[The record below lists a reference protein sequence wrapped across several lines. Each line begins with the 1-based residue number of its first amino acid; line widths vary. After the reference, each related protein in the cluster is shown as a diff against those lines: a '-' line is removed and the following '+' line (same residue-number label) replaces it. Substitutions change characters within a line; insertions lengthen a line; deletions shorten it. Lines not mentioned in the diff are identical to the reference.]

1 MTEKINTTISV
12 PHHMW
17 DKTGQLVPEGNYYYR
32 INTFDEDSDIFSGQ
46 LYCKGSYGE
55 FEFKS
60 NNLVKMMAIAQS
72 RLARR
77 AEIKD
82 KYMPTYSSPNT
93 SPKRK
98 DIKNFLFSNTEIVK
112 KWKPG
117 SEPKEQCTICL
128 ENILSECKLLKCK
141 HKFHKTCIKE
151 WFKTSD
157 TCPVCRDP
165 QEQELGRDP
174 REQELGRDPREQELG
189 VRDLYSEYGLQS
201 SLSRLPSLSEHIL
214 RGYRRRNAERRSSYV
229 VSNVYPNYAHK

>member
-32 INTFDEDSDIFSGQ
+32 INTFDEDLDIFSGQ

-112 KWKPG
+112 KWKPE

-165 QEQELGRDP
+165 QEQELG
-174 REQELGRDPREQELG
+174 

-201 SLSRLPSLSEHIL
+201 SLSTLPSLSDHIL
-214 RGYRRRNAERRSSYV
+214 RGYRRRTAERRSSYV
-229 VSNVYPNYAHK
+229 VNNVFPNYAHK